1 VRQRARAQLCLQ
13 SRLGAIVPY
22 QKDGNV
28 EGVSV
33 QIEGSYETDVVDG
46 SWLKIY
52 PEGQDLQ
59 IHRAARTDIAAW
71 GTHVGSVDVTA
82 RMRLLTDSGPY
93 VRAGASA
100 GVQAVIRITAPP
112 GTEVELVDCHGL
124 LKYSRAWYFMRGS
137 GRFGIR

>member
-1 VRQRARAQLCLQ
+1 M
-13 SRLGAIVPY
+13 PY
-22 QKDGNV
+22 RDISLISLYDLHGTLYIQKDGNM

-82 RMRLLTDSGPY
+82 RMRWLTDSRPQ
-93 VRAGASA
+93 VRARTSA
-100 GVQAVIRITAPP
+100 GVQAAIHMTAPT
-112 GTEVELVDCHGL
+112 GTQVELIDCYGL
-124 LKYSRAWYFMRGS
+124 LKYARGWHRVRGS